1 MEKYGKY
8 GQCAV
13 HAVGIARQHAET
25 PKTGWSKATGHVFS
39 NGKAA
44 RDKGCPKGAFL
55 GLCEDGIVRG
65 IPRGQYTSSRLN
77 KRYALDAVEVLIRT
91 PQLSADKDSLWNAVP
106 DHPLHEN
113 GQMDVVIA
121 LWLNGMIVGSPET
134 DG

>member
-1 MEKYGKY
+1 M
-8 GQCAV
+8 
-13 HAVGIARQHAET
+13 
-25 PKTGWSKATGHVFS
+25 S
-39 NGKAA
+39 
-44 RDKGCPKGAFL
+44 L
-55 GLCEDGIVRG
+55 VRG
-65 IPRGQYTSSRLN
+65 IPRGRYTSSRLN